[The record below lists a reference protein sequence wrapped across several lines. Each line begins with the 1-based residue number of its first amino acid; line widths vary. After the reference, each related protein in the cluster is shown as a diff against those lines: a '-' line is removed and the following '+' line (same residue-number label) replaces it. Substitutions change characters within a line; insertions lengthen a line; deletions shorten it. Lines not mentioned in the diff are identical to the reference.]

1 MSEAQKQLI
10 KETKLREEKIRNDTI
25 DEYRK
30 KQLLE
35 LDLPISHPL
44 EYMGLWD
51 GQHHNSGRSGGGDGG
66 RAVVKI
72 DDKDN
77 RVKFDSYI
85 KQLTNTGNYV
95 NNNNNK
101 ADDNDDSR
109 SNNDNIINNISIKKP
124 FIESVG
130 IIQRAIDSEM
140 SAADEVVSKMRSLR
154 TGLGMIYDN
163 AACCRPW
170 VRFPTLLSFL
180 FHYYHRIYI
189 TKFS

>member
-1 MSEAQKQLI
+1 MTEAQKQLL
-10 KETKLREEKIRNDTI
+10 KETKSREEKIRNDTI

-51 GQHHNSGRSGGGDGG
+51 GQHLNGG
-66 RAVVKI
+66 RTVVKI

-85 KQLTNTGNYV
+85 KQLTKPGNYV

-101 ADDNDDSR
+101 ADDNDDS
-109 SNNDNIINNISIKKP
+109 SGNNDDHDNDNDNIINNISIKKS

-154 TGLGMIYDN
+154 TGLGKIYYN
-163 AACCRPW
+163 AVGLGFDSLP
-170 VRFPTLLSFL
+170 VHELLSFL
-180 FHYYHRIYI
+180 FCYYHGIYN
-189 TKFS
+189 

>member
-1 MSEAQKQLI
+1 MTEAQKQLI
-10 KETKLREEKIRNDTI
+10 KETKSREEKIRNDTI

-51 GQHHNSGRSGGGDGG
+51 GQHHNDDRKSGSSDG
-66 RAVVKI
+66 RTVVKI
-72 DDKDN
+72 DDKDK

-95 NNNNNK
+95 NNNINK
-101 ADDNDDSR
+101 ADDNDDS
-109 SNNDNIINNISIKKP
+109 SGSNDDHENNNDNITNNSSIKRP

-154 TGLGMIYDN
+154 TGLGMIYYN
-163 AACCRPW
+163 TVCCCRSS
-170 VRFPTLLSFL
+170 VRFPT
-180 FHYYHRIYI
+180 R
-189 TKFS
+189 T

>member
-1 MSEAQKQLI
+1 MTEAQKQLI
-10 KETKLREEKIRNDTI
+10 KETKSREEKIRNDTI

-51 GQHHNSGRSGGGDGG
+51 GQYHNGGRSGGSDG
-66 RAVVKI
+66 RTVVKI
-72 DDKDN
+72 DDKDK

-95 NNNNNK
+95 NNNINK
-101 ADDNDDSR
+101 ADDNDDVSGNNDDQDN
-109 SNNDNIINNISIKKP
+109 NNDNITNNSSIKKP

-154 TGLGMIYDN
+154 TGLGMIYYN
-163 AACCRPW
+163 AVCCRSW
-170 VRFPTLLSFL
+170 V
-180 FHYYHRIYI
+180 
-189 TKFS
+189 